1 MKQIKICEEDVLGTS
16 FYGYTIT
23 TSYNKLKKVLGP
35 PTYENEDKDEKTQFE
50 WAVETLDGIKGYIY
64 DWKEYR
70 KIKKTADIIWHIG
83 GKDSE
88 SCQKIKDA
96 LNAELK

>member
-1 MKQIKICEEDVLGTS
+1 MKQIKICDEQPVGTS
-16 FYGYTIT
+16 FHGYTII

-35 PTYENEDKDEKTQFE
+35 PTYVEEDVDEKTQYE
-50 WAVETLDGIKGYIY
+50 WAVETIDGIKGYIY

-83 GKDSE
+83 GKDGE

>member
-1 MKQIKICEEDVLGTS
+1 MKQIKICESDIIGTS
-16 FYGYTIT
+16 FYGYTIR

-35 PTYENEDKDEKTQFE
+35 PTYEDEDKDEKTQFE
-50 WAVETLDGIKGYIY
+50 WAVETIDGVKGYIY

-70 KIKKTADIIWHIG
+70 KIKKKEDIIWHIG
-83 GKDSE
+83 GYDSQ